1 MKCRRE
7 EELVVNLKFQH
18 HQSKVRTRYN
28 AFKATS
34 KTHLFFPVMSTTII
48 ISLGMFSPLLM
59 YWVMEEEELT
69 NQTLER
75 YIELTQILKSTA
87 TTPSTTSSSST
98 FPFTKA
104 TDTQQPANSSA
115 DDANNVFDIP
125 QCRQSSSIFI
135 SNPMGTSTNSS
146 SKSTSKKSSK
156 TSKSS
161 SPGGS
166 SRSTP
171 STNNNVD
178 EEIHLEDPQVQL
190 KARSQHRT
198 KK

>member
-1 MKCRRE
+1 MSNSTSVDNTRIGAEYDDLE
-7 EELVVNLKFQH
+7 EP
-18 HQSKVRTRYN
+18 S
-28 AFKATS
+28 
-34 KTHLFFPVMSTTII
+34 M
-48 ISLGMFSPLLM
+48 
-59 YWVMEEEELT
+59 ELT
-69 NQTLER
+69 NRTLEQ
-75 YIELTQILKSTA
+75 YTEQTQS
-87 TTPSTTSSSST
+87 
-98 FPFTKA
+98 TKA

-178 EEIHLEDPQVQL
+178 EEIHLEDPQDVDSAPTSSSSSITHYISKKL
-190 KARSQHRT
+190 SIPSEMTTVVDMT
-198 KK
+198 KLRR